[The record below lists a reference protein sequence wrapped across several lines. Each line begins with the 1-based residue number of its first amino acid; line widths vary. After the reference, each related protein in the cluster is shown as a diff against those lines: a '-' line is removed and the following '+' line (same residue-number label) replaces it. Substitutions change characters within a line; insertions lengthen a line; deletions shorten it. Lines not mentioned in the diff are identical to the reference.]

1 MTFHIIEDFKWFKD
15 CLSNLVFYDDSKLTF
30 SEEREVNSVDYFAVA
45 DDVIEIQ
52 GEVEHEVSIVCILNN
67 KEI

>member
-15 CLSNLVFYDDSKLTF
+15 CLSNLVLF